1 MFIPAL
7 TSSVLIHLAKV
18 SSEGFLYG
26 LPKVI
31 SKDPVSAG
39 MRAFRCLVYSSK
51 QLTTHSF
58 VFSLNLWYISGSIG
72 RPGLECF
79 SNLFGKRMALF
90 SSD

>member
-1 MFIPAL
+1 MAKKLRGGVNLPPPPYKLGLNTEMSTPAL

-39 MRAFRCLVYSSK
+39 TCVFRCLVYSSK

-58 VFSLNLWYISGSIG
+58 VFH
-72 RPGLECF
+72 
-79 SNLFGKRMALF
+79 
-90 SSD
+90 